1 MPPLIEVRGLRKSF
15 GHNEVLKGIDL
26 SVDPK
31 DVVCIIGPSGCGKS
45 TLLRCLTRLV
55 EPTAG
60 TIILDGQEVTA
71 KGADIRLLRERF
83 VTVFQAFNLFP
94 HLTALENITLPLR
107 RVLGLGKEEAEARA
121 NAMLAQVGLES
132 KVNEYPGRLSGGQQQ
147 RVAIARAIAMRPRA
161 ILFDEPTSAL
171 DPELTGEVLK
181 VMKGLADGGM
191 TMLIVTHEM
200 GFAREVADRIV
211 FMDAGRIV
219 EDGPARDVL
228 DRPQNERT
236 REFLAR
242 YHAR

>member
-132 KVNEYPGRLSGGQQQ
+132 KVNEYPGRL
-147 RVAIARAIAMRPRA
+147 
-161 ILFDEPTSAL
+161 
-171 DPELTGEVLK
+171 
-181 VMKGLADGGM
+181 
-191 TMLIVTHEM
+191 
-200 GFAREVADRIV
+200 
-211 FMDAGRIV
+211 
-219 EDGPARDVL
+219 
-228 DRPQNERT
+228 
-236 REFLAR
+236 
-242 YHAR
+242 